1 MDAGGKRTS
10 GYYRDEFGRLAR
22 FYDGGLSAAFR
33 LVGGERAFR
42 ESIAE
47 AADIRSGHAVLDVN
61 CGTGTLALLLAD
73 RAGPGGRVVG
83 TDLAEEMLEVA
94 RRKAGPAGLE
104 FINANA
110 EDLPFDDTA
119 FDRVTS
125 SLAVHEM
132 NRRGRENALMEMRRV
147 LADGGRL
154 VVADLRRPDT
164 LFTRLGMAVVKL
176 AETETLTDMW
186 ARDLSR
192 EVESSGFRIIR
203 RQIAGKGLFEILT
216 AEPA

>member
-1 MDAGGKRTS
+1 M
-10 GYYRDEFGRLAR
+10 
-22 FYDGGLSAAFR
+22 
-33 LVGGERAFR
+33 
-42 ESIAE
+42 
-47 AADIRSGHAVLDVN
+47 
-61 CGTGTLALLLAD
+61 
-73 RAGPGGRVVG
+73 VG
-83 TDLAEEMLEVA
+83 TDLADGMLEVA
-94 RRKAGPAGLE
+94 RRKAGSAGLE

-110 EDLPFDDTA
+110 EDLPFGDTA

-164 LFTRLGMAVVKL
+164 TFTRLGMAVVKL

-186 ARDLSR
+186 ARGLSR
-192 EVESSGFRIIR
+192 EMESSGFRIIR
-203 RQIAGKGLFEILT
+203 RQAAGRGLFEILT
-216 AEPA
+216 AEPV